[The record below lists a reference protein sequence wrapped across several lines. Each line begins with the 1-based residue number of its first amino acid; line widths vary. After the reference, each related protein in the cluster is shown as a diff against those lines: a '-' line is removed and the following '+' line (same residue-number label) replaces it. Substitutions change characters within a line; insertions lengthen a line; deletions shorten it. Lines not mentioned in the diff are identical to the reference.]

1 VSGDLEIKYT
11 VDFQPSRYGRRG
23 NDKAAS
29 MENPQPDGAE
39 SCPAIP
45 RIARLMALAL
55 RFEGMVRKGEV
66 QDYASLAVVGRVSR
80 ARMSQIMKLLHL
92 APDIQEQLLFL
103 PLIDGLHEVSLR
115 PVVQRIDWS
124 EQRLLFQKIVDR
136 GMILSTKE
144 QK

>member
-1 VSGDLEIKYT
+1 MSSNPDVTYEL
-11 VDFQPSRYGRRG
+11 DFCPSRYGRREG
-23 NDKAAS
+23 KEAS
-29 MENPQPDGAE
+29 IGAKQPDGAD
-39 SCPAIP
+39 SCSAIP

-66 QDYASLAVVGRVSR
+66 QDYASLAVVGKVSR

-103 PLIDGLHEVSLR
+103 PFLKGLHEVSLR

-124 EQRLLFQKIVDR
+124 EQRLLFQKIVDP
-136 GMILSTKE
+136 GMNLSTKE
-144 QK
+144 RK